1 MFSTHNARLLW
12 YTFRRAQRQAMLIL
26 FDVGSFRSTIGAIYG
41 VIALAN
47 DLLHEMSCGG
57 LGRLPLAGVSIAAIA
72 AGE

>member
-1 MFSTHNARLLW
+1 
-12 YTFRRAQRQAMLIL
+12 MLIL